1 MSDLLGLSEEKQTS
15 ASNDPQQPSG
25 FDPAWEATAKSGANW
40 FYWIAGLSLV
50 NSLAFAFGSN
60 FSFLAGLGITQVVEA
75 LIEVSIESGAP
86 SMLKGFAIAFDVVVF
101 GVFALLGYYSNKLFT
116 AAFVIGIVAYVID
129 GALVL
134 AVGSIASAAFH
145 AFALF
150 FIIRGFL
157 ACRNLKKFQQSPPIQ
172 SPPPPPSFGTE

>member
-1 MSDLLGLSEEKQTS
+1 MSDLLGLNEEKETTG
-15 ASNDPQQPSG
+15 NDSTTPSG

-50 NSLAFAFGSN
+50 NSLAFVFGAN

-75 LIEVSIESGAP
+75 LIVVSIENGAP

-101 GVFALLGYYSNKLFT
+101 GVFALLGYYANKLFT
-116 AAFVIGIVAYVID
+116 VAFVIGIVAYVID

-150 FIIRGFL
+150 FIVRGFL
-157 ACRNLKKFQQSPPIQ
+157 ACRNIKKFQQAPPIQ
-172 SPPPPPSFGTE
+172 SPPPPPVFG